1 MLNRLNKEMVAALKE
16 GNKFRKVTLSTL
28 IAQIKKAAIDAGYR
42 DNITDEMVIQVL
54 KKEKKNLVDA
64 VEKFPDMP
72 IEKKSEYIDQALII
86 DEFVPL
92 EICDEKRIGDI
103 IKAVAEEEGLEIS
116 KPNQGKFMKI
126 LKADYNV
133 NMKVVSRVFGEM
145 VENYET
151 TD

>member
-1 MLNRLNKEMVAALKE
+1 MLNRLNKEMIAALKS
-16 GNKFRKVTLSTL
+16 GNKFRKTTLSTL
-28 IAQIKKAAIDAGYR
+28 IAAVKRAAIDSGCR
-42 DNITDEMVIQVL
+42 DNITDDMVIQVL

-86 DEFVPL
+86 NEFIPV
-92 EICDEKRIGDI
+92 EICDEKRIEDI
-103 IKAVAEEEGLEIS
+103 IKTVAEEEGLEIS

-133 NMKVVSRVFGEM
+133 NMKVVSRVFTEM
-145 VENYET
+145 IK
-151 TD
+151 

>member
-1 MLNRLNKEMVAALKE
+1 MLNRLNKEMVTALKA

-28 IAQIKKAAIDAGYR
+28 IAQIKKTAIDAGCR

-72 IEKKSEYIDQALII
+72 VEKKSEYIDQALII
-86 DEFVPL
+86 NEFIPV
-92 EICDEKRIGDI
+92 EICDEKQIEDI
-103 IKAVAEEEGLEIS
+103 IKAVAEEEDLEIS

-126 LKADYNV
+126 IKADYNV

-145 VENYET
+145 IT
-151 TD
+151 

>member
-28 IAQIKKAAIDAGYR
+28 IAQIKKAAIDAGCR

-54 KKEKKNLVDA
+54 KKERKNLVDA

-145 VENYET
+145 VK
-151 TD
+151 

>member
-28 IAQIKKAAIDAGYR
+28 IAQIKKAAIDAGCR

-54 KKEKKNLVDA
+54 KKERKNLVDA

-103 IKAVAEEEGLEIS
+103 IKAVAEEEDLEIS

-145 VENYET
+145 VK
-151 TD
+151 

>member
-1 MLNRLNKEMVAALKE
+1 MLNRLNKEMVAALKA
-16 GNKFRKVTLSTL
+16 GNKFRKLTLSTL
-28 IAQIKKAAIDAGYR
+28 IAQIKKAAIDAGCR

-64 VEKFPDMP
+64 IEKFPDMP
-72 IEKKSEYIDQALII
+72 VEKKSEYIEQALII
-86 DEFVPL
+86 DEFVPV
-92 EICDEKRIGDI
+92 EICDEKRIEDI
-103 IKAVAEEEGLEIS
+103 IKAVAKEEGLEIS

-145 VENYET
+145 IK
-151 TD
+151 